1 MRVRNTPA
9 PTNDAVVL
17 SGLIELAAGAL
28 TGWPY
33 ALAITDP
40 DRVRKLGIRSTAR
53 LRQWHLD
60 LIALGAL
67 TVLAGTAVPQ
77 LPRRVAW
84 PLAIGA
90 WTNANAFGVLG
101 VQARRA
107 PAARLPG
114 GGRRVLRHGERELPR
129 AGDPRCSPPAPLT
142 GAECR
147 QVGSGTAWSPARS
160 RSTTRSTKAIS
171 RGSPVISSR
180 R

>member
-33 ALAITDP
+33 ALAISDP

-67 TVLAGTAVPQ
+67 TVLAGTAVPE
-77 LPRRVAW
+77 LPRRLAW

-90 WTNANAFGVLG
+90 WTNANAFGVLAFRPDAQQQPAYRAVVG
-101 VQARRA
+101 ASFATVSGSYLALAMIAARR
-107 PAARLPG
+107 
-114 GGRRVLRHGERELPR
+114 RR
-129 AGDPRCSPPAPLT
+129 T
-142 GAECR
+142 
-147 QVGSGTAWSPARS
+147 
-160 RSTTRSTKAIS
+160 
-171 RGSPVISSR
+171 
-180 R
+180 